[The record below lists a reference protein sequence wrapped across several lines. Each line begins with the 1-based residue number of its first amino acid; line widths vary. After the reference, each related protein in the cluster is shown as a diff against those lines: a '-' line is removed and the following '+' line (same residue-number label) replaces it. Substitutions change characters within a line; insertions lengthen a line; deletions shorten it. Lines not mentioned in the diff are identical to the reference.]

1 MKNEEIVKMLRSMAM
16 DVFRTCEGCS
26 QENGCSIDG
35 CAVLRVAAS
44 TIERQERDIRECM
57 DSVECLRSINE
68 SAIEE
73 WRKSYALAYPGS
85 EVWVIERRDDGTV
98 RDVGS
103 YVLLA
108 VCAGYAMVSAYPVGA
123 RSLGE
128 IMADNAKDSLEM
140 HILPNV
146 YVFPLKDCF
155 VTQAEAEE
163 AAGIS
168 QN

>member
-1 MKNEEIVKMLRSMAM
+1 MKNEEIVKMLRGMAPE
-16 DVFRTCEGCS
+16 VFRACKGCK

-44 TIERQERDIRECM
+44 IIERQERDIRECIET
-57 DSVECLRSINE
+57 VEVLREVNKSG
-68 SAIEE
+68 IEE
-73 WRKSYALAYPGS
+73 WKKSYALAFPGS
-85 EVWVIERRDDGTV
+85 EIWVIDRREDGSV
-98 RDVGS
+98 RDVGA

-108 VCAGYAMVSAYPVGA
+108 VCAGYAMLSAYPVGA

-128 IMADNAKDSLEM
+128 IMADNAKNTLEM

-155 VTQAEAEE
+155 VSQHEAEE
-163 AAGIS
+163 AARIS
-168 QN
+168 SN